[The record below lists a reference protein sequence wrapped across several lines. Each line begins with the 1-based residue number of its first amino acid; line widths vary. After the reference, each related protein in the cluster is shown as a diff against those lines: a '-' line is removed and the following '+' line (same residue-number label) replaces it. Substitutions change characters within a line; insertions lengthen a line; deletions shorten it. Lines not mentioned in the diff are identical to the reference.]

1 MIFTQLSLTDFG
13 LFRHAHTIPLTPKPG
28 RPVILFGGKNGAGK
42 STLFEAVRL
51 CLYGQKA
58 FSGSLSR
65 EAYLSYLNSRIH
77 SNPTLLV
84 QPNVASIALDFNYAD
99 AGQVHAY
106 RVTRSWVRR
115 ETQKIQE
122 YVEVTRDGK
131 ALEEV
136 SDEYWQDF
144 VHDMVPPG
152 ISQLFFFDGEKIQH
166 LAEDASDQAS
176 LADSIKSLLGLDLID
191 RLQTDIGYFISR
203 QIAPSLD
210 QESSG
215 GIHALERE
223 QEALGNQI
231 GQLRVKRGNLE
242 SKLGELRSA
251 IERVE
256 AKLTSSGGTFS
267 RSRESLIQKKAT
279 IKASITQHEAALRQ
293 ICAGMLPF
301 ALVPK
306 LCQQVATQLSKEE
319 STAQAEAGIKLLQ
332 VAKKELVHRIS
343 KAPLWASLLPAMKNK
358 LRRQVTELVSQPLEM
373 ESAVYDEP
381 IHPISATERRQI
393 LLWIQQAKTEV
404 PIFLQAMGMELES
417 FHRDLTKVEI
427 SLKKIPADEV
437 IKPLVEEL
445 NNLHH
450 QFSESDRQAK
460 EIEQETAG
468 AEARLA
474 EVTRLYHKQLATFVE
489 RDSVKSRTRLAS
501 KVQTVLSD
509 YQTAL
514 LEKKVLELQDAVTE
528 SFNALCRKKDS
539 LRRVNIDPK
548 DFSVTLH
555 DKHGRPL
562 PKSQLSAGEKQIY
575 AVSMLWALG
584 KITGR
589 PLPIIIDTPLGR
601 LDSDHRNLLVKE
613 YFPAASHQVII
624 LSTDTE
630 IDQTYFSKLKPAVT
644 QTYSLE
650 FDPVEH
656 STKISKGYWW
666 SGNDETH

>member
-13 LFRHAHTIPLTPKPG
+13 LFRGMHTVPLTPKPG

-42 STLFEAVRL
+42 STIFEAVRL

-58 FSGSLSR
+58 FSGSLSK

-77 SNPTLLV
+77 SNPTLLI
-84 QPNVASIALDFNYAD
+84 QPTVASIALDFNYAD
-99 AGQVHAY
+99 AGQLHAY
-106 RVTRSWVRR
+106 RVTRSWGRK

-176 LADSIKSLLGLDLID
+176 LADSIKSLLGLDFID
-191 RLQTDIGYFISR
+191 RLQTDISYFISR

-210 QESSG
+210 QEASG
-215 GIHALERE
+215 EIQTLESERDALQAQAE
-223 QEALGNQI
+223 
-231 GQLRVKRGNLE
+231 QLRLKRGDSE
-242 SKLGELRSA
+242 STLADQRLA
-251 IERVE
+251 IQRVE

-279 IKASITQHEAALRQ
+279 IKAAIAQHETALRQ
-293 ICAGMLPF
+293 LSAGMLPF
-301 ALVPK
+301 ALAPK
-306 LCQQVATQLSKEE
+306 LCQQVAKQLAEEE
-319 STAQAEAGIKLLQ
+319 STAHAKAGIKVLQ
-332 VAKKELVHRIS
+332 GAKKELVHRIS
-343 KAPLWASLLPAMKNK
+343 NAPLWASLPPATKNK
-358 LRRQVTELVSQPLEM
+358 IRRQVTELVNQPLAI
-373 ESAVYDEP
+373 ESAVHDEP
-381 IHPISATERRQI
+381 IHHLSPTERHQI
-393 LLWIQQAKTEV
+393 LSWILQAKTEI
-404 PIFLQAMGMELES
+404 PMFLQAMGTELES
-417 FHRDLTKVEI
+417 LYRDLTKIDV

-445 NNLHH
+445 NQLHH
-450 QFSESDRQAK
+450 EFSELDRQAK
-460 EIEQETAG
+460 AIELESAATET
-468 AEARLA
+468 RLA
-474 EVTRLYHKQLATFVE
+474 EATRLYQKQLTSLAE
-489 RDSVKSRTRLAS
+489 QGSIKSRTRLAS
-501 KVQTVLSD
+501 KIQTVLSD

-514 LEKKVLELQDAVTE
+514 LEKKVLELQDAVSK

-539 LRRVNIDPK
+539 LRRVVIDPK

-555 DKHGRPL
+555 DKQGRPL
-562 PKSQLSAGEKQIY
+562 PKSQLAAGEKQIY

-584 KITGR
+584 KISGR
-589 PLPIIIDTPLGR
+589 PLPIIIDTPLAR
-601 LDSDHRNLLVKE
+601 LDSDHRNLLVME

-644 QTYSLE
+644 QTYRLE
-650 FDPVEH
+650 YDPVEY